1 MAENLEKLGGV
12 DTTEKDSASINK
24 AGVVASRV
32 ALDFEELGEALT
44 NLSKS
49 IKLNKNISSQFEKLS
64 TTFSKLK
71 AFSNEKTTI
80 QGMKNVASFLEEVSL
95 KLNDAVIKL
104 NSLSSLNLTKFSTQ
118 MLKLYDA
125 IRPFSG
131 FKTDAGGLI
140 TSLTSLQAG
149 VEALNLIYD
158 VMPTKAL
165 PQGVGFEDL
174 EEYFSLLK
182 SSLSSLEGMNIK
194 VGNTIKSL
202 KGLKEV
208 AEIMSTL
215 NLKVPETDETG
226 YTNLAKQVNALVQAL
241 TPLETVKS
249 KLGATLKQLNSL
261 PTMISSLDKVTT
273 DDSGFVKLKETMT
286 SLADAFASLGKI
298 NRGSLAS
305 LIKNLTRAFGEGGTL
320 RTFMKGKDLSGFV
333 NNMKAIRKGFTQIS
347 NLPKTN
353 LSSLTNSVVKFTNGL
368 MLSKQL
374 GEADILKVSNMILK
388 LAESITPLQSFES
401 KNIGKLISNIARI
414 PKVINSIS
422 DLKPEQLKTFTDN
435 VNRLAEALIPLEE
448 RLSKISLGFKAFP
461 SNLIKT
467 ANGLENVYKKSRK
480 ATFGVNTLLNRFLTG
495 GGIFYFARR
504 IASAITE
511 SISISNDFVETLNIV
526 GVSFGQFTTDA
537 TKTVEEWNKFLGID
551 PGEALEKWSEL
562 NLLLKGF
569 GDGSEEWVESSYKMS
584 ENLTKL
590 AYDLSSLYNVE
601 VEDALER
608 VQSAMSGMSKPM
620 RRFGID
626 ISEAALKEYA
636 LSNGIEK
643 SVENM
648 TQMEKAQLRY
658 GIMLEKTRGAQGDL
672 QKTLES
678 PANLLR
684 VFDSY
689 VTQLKRTI
697 GELFTPLIT
706 TYVPYVIG
714 AMSSM
719 IGLIERISKSIDSL
733 FGYKRPEAEDYISYI
748 AEESALAN
756 EEVEELGDS
765 VGNLL
770 SGIDKFNVLNKG
782 SNEQGGSVFSSLL
795 GNLEDYDFLDDSK
808 EAFKEYKDTFDKIF
822 EPLAKSVETIAKVF
836 DKLNING
843 KIFSKTLLGI
853 SAAIVGIISTIIILT
868 GVIKGVFSV
877 THFIAEL
884 PKAMANINIALA
896 AIKADFIAAGT
907 VIKTGFAKA
916 VINAKAALA
925 TLRIEIELLT
935 KRIGNAIKKIYS
947 WIASKLA
954 DVAASIK
961 AAFATEMFK
970 ASAAALAIQIGV
982 LSLAMVALIGG
993 IATFISL
1000 AGKMGPWQK
1009 VIVILG
1015 ALAAAATTAA
1025 IAFAVL
1031 HTSWTMGIAAA
1042 TIAAGVTLAVGSIV
1056 AATSTRK
1063 FANGGF
1069 NPSGNL
1075 MFTNENGAPEWVG
1088 RQGNSSAVVND
1099 TQMSDVMYQ
1108 SVRNGVTD
1116 ALLLGGSG
1124 SSQEQELTI
1133 NLKGMDDNALAR
1145 ALAKPLMDEFKRQGY
1160 KLVRV

>member
-12 DTTEKDSASINK
+12 DTTEKDSASIDR
-24 AGVVASRV
+24 AGAVALRVAS
-32 ALDFEELGEALT
+32 DFEELGEALT

-71 AFSNEKTTI
+71 AFSNEKTTL
-80 QGMKNVASFLEEVSL
+80 QGMKNVASFLEDVSS
-95 KLNDAVIKL
+95 KLNDATIKL

-140 TSLTSLQAG
+140 TSLTSLQSG
-149 VEALNLIYD
+149 IEALDLIYN
-158 VMPTKAL
+158 VMPTDAL
-165 PQGVGFEDL
+165 PKGVGFQDL
-174 EEYFSLLK
+174 EEYFSSLK
-182 SSLSSLEGMNIK
+182 SALSSLEGMNIK

-226 YTNLAKQVNALVQAL
+226 YANLAKQVNALVQAL

-273 DDSGFVKLKETMT
+273 SDSGFVKLKETMT

-388 LAESITPLQSFES
+388 LAESIAPLQSFES

-435 VNRLAEALIPLEE
+435 VNRLAKALIPLEE

-461 SNLIKT
+461 SNLVKT
-467 ANGLENVYKKSRK
+467 AKGLEKVDRKARK

-504 IASAITE
+504 LASGITE

-658 GIMLEKTRGAQGDL
+658 GIMLEKTKDAQGDL

-689 VTQLKRTI
+689 LTQLKRAI
-697 GELFTPLIT
+697 GDLFTPLIT

-714 AMSSM
+714 AMSSI
-719 IGLIERISKSIDSL
+719 IGIIERITISIDSI
-733 FGYKRPEAEDYISYI
+733 FGYKRPKSEDYISDI

-756 EEVEELGDS
+756 EEVEELDDS

-782 SNEQGGSVFSSLL
+782 SDEQGGSVFSSLL
-795 GNLEDYDFLDDSK
+795 EGLEDYNFLDESK
-808 EAFKEYKDTFDKIF
+808 KAFEEYKNTFDMIFKPIANTLNDLISVFGVLNKIIEPIEKAF
-822 EPLAKSVETIAKVF
+822 ESLTGV
-836 DKLNING
+836 
-843 KIFSKTLLGI
+843 KIDLWLMAIGTAI
-853 SAAIVGIISTIIILT
+853 SMVLIPSTIIYIAKTALL
-868 GVIKGVFSV
+868 IKEKYALV
-877 THFIAEL
+877 TATIAETL
-884 PKAMANINIALA
+884 NNIKLYATQKLLRLGWQQIFLSMSMVIGAFVALA
-896 AIKADFIAAGT
+896 AG
-907 VIKTGFAKA
+907 VILFT
-916 VINAKAALA
+916 
-925 TLRIEIELLT
+925 
-935 KRIGNAIKKIYS
+935 S
-947 WIASKLA
+947 
-954 DVAASIK
+954 
-961 AAFATEMFK
+961 
-970 ASAAALAIQIGV
+970 
-982 LSLAMVALIGG
+982 LSD
-993 IATFISL
+993 
-1000 AGKMGPWQK
+1000 KMGNWQK
-1009 VIVILG
+1009 VIVILTS
-1015 ALAAAATTAA
+1015 LAAAITTAA
-1025 IAFAVL
+1025 IAMAVF
-1031 HTSWTMGIAAA
+1031 HTTWTMGLAAA
-1042 TIAAGVTLAVGSIV
+1042 GIAAGLTLAVGSVI
-1056 AATSTRK
+1056 AATSTKK

-1145 ALAKPLMDEFKRQGY
+1145 ALARPLMDEFRRQGY